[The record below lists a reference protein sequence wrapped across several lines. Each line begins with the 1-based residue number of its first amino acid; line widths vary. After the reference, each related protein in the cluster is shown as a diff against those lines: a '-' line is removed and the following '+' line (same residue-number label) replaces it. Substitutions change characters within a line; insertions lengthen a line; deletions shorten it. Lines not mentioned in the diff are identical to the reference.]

1 MMVCKRIAPAL
12 SRVAHRFL
20 RAEGGN
26 AVIEAVLLFPILFW
40 ASFGLYVFWDGYKV
54 SNKLQKATY
63 TAADIVSRWQG
74 TPLTVTDA
82 QGIQNLMDYIID
94 EPDPPRLR
102 MTRVTWVQSRTRF
115 EVAWSCS
122 MDPAAMPAYTT
133 ATLQAIASR
142 IPITADGGTQLLIE
156 SEMDFTPL
164 FDNGIDAMTFDEFV
178 PVRPRFEAVA
188 FPTATACN

>member
-1 MMVCKRIAPAL
+1 MVCKRIAPAL
-12 SRVAHRFL
+12 SRAAHRFL
-20 RAEGGN
+20 RAESGN

-102 MTRVTWVQSRTRF
+102 MTRVTWVQANARF

-122 MDPAAMPAYTT
+122 MDPLAMPRYTT
-133 ATLQAIASR
+133 ATLQLIADK
-142 IPITADGGTQLLIE
+142 IPVTANGGTQLLIE

-188 FPTATACN
+188 FPTAAACN